1 MFKPSALFI
10 RKDTKSNVKKGN
22 ALHRRK
28 EMFSIL
34 DLAKVQ
40 MLSVYTS
47 LDGRNPFSNH
57 RVRATYG

>member
-34 DLAKVQ
+34 DLGKVQ
-40 MLSVYTS
+40 MFSVYNR
-47 LDGRNPFSNH
+47 LDGISSYSNC
-57 RVRATYG
+57 RVRPIYG